1 MPEPTHASAPVG
13 QALRAVARDVAVSAL
28 LLLGPAALLGAWPWP
43 AGLAFVAAYGLAQL
57 AANLALAV
65 WRPAHFRVR
74 QQGVVA
80 GEGRGQPRADAI
92 GSAMLVGFAVAWF
105 AFIPLDVFRLHLLR
119 APAAWLSWIG
129 GLMALL
135 GVAVTTSA
143 IWENRFATPNVQDQ
157 SALGQQVVDTGVYR
171 LVRHPI
177 YLGYALL
184 IGGEA
189 LWLGSTAAAL
199 IGAGVYL
206 ASTAWRITIEERDL
220 RARLPA
226 YGAYAQ
232 RVRGR
237 LIPFVL

>member
-1 MPEPTHASAPVG
+1 VVIYAC
-13 QALRAVARDVAVSAL
+13 
-28 LLLGPAALLGAWPWP
+28 
-43 AGLAFVAAYGLAQL
+43 AQL
-57 AANLALAV
+57 AGQLALAI

-74 QQGVVA
+74 QQSVVA
-80 GEGRGQPRADAI
+80 ARDRGQPRMDAV
-92 GSAMLVGFAVAWF
+92 GSALLVAFAVAWF
-105 AFIPLDVFRLHLLR
+105 AFIPLDVFRLHLLP
-119 APAAWLSWIG
+119 APAAWISWLG
-129 GLMALL
+129 ALMAAL
-135 GVAVTTSA
+135 GVTATTSA
-143 IWENRFATPNVQDQ
+143 VWENRFATPNVQDQ
-157 SALGQQVVDTGVYR
+157 TARGQQVVDTGIYR

-206 ASTAWRITIEERDL
+206 AATAWRITIEERDL

-226 YGAYAQ
+226 YDAYAR